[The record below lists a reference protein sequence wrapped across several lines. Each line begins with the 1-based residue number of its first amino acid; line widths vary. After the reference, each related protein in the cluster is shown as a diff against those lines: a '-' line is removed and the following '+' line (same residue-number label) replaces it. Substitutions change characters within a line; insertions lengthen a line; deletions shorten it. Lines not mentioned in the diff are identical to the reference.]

1 MFAYMIVYLFFITGL
16 QNIKPMH
23 CHESTFSPSKAK
35 VGDFALR
42 KKGREK
48 TRIAKVVKYRHQV
61 TWAPTGVTKKR
72 E

>member
-1 MFAYMIVYLFFITGL
+1 
-16 QNIKPMH
+16 MH

-35 VGDFALR
+35 IGDFALR

-48 TRIAKVVKYRHQV
+48 TRIAKVVKCRHQV
-61 TWAPTGVTKKR
+61 TWAPTGVTKKK